1 MSYESLFF
9 DEDNLQKP
17 LKPAY
22 ASETRIP
29 INSGHRLI
37 YEYKVGDL
45 IDFYK
50 IEEVINIGRWGNVYK
65 CRDQSNNDIYALK
78 TIKSNCT
85 DQSIEKMMTE
95 LERMSNLPYHI
106 NIIPIHYA
114 FLKNDIPHIV
124 MHYARGVI
132 LKGKYYGT
140 SLQQLI
146 DNNYPFD
153 INEILW
159 IAAQICRGMWHCQ
172 ASEEGFVHGDIKPD
186 NILFDPLDQP
196 MIDTGLFQYK
206 IMLSDIG
213 GVGKTPG
220 FCLTQEG
227 EPAQRADDIYGFA
240 QTMRMLYEKFHIHSE
255 SPFSVWNIF
264 KRGLDELV
272 GIVSSDPETTEIK
285 FSSLYNS
292 YAEALEVVLGL
303 NSAGY
308 SAEDLLPRPSAGIRM
323 EIVSRLNKIN
333 YYMQIKKDYD
343 TIKVELEQLSRRED
357 IDTIYF
363 DELPVRILIL
373 VKLLFVYFGIKD
385 WPRFDE
391 TLELIDHYL
400 EKVKGPIKY
409 NGVYIYSFH
418 LDEDLKTVRM
428 LSRLAR
434 GDHSQLETLLYHIK
448 EHNGFERWIELLI
461 PYLED
466 SKEHQELFEKRIVS
480 LTDHL
485 AKNTVR
491 YANFVMVLG
500 KYYCAVNQFDLALP
514 YVQEAYEGDKDNVDL
529 CYLYACCLY
538 YTGKVIKSMMLFE
551 RVYDIYCLNHM
562 FMGNNQ
568 GLILMALYSLAFM
581 CDFDCLASHCNIIL
595 SLDRVEKDCKKQL
608 EWLVKYSEDGNKMV
622 EYWRTL
628 EKSLNQEFKPD
639 TFGHINGL
647 RNILEENLRNKSS
660 QFIYILE
667 TRHGIQVLMEV
678 YRYIAKVYLGAEHYE
693 KGIELCNVL
702 LSLDSTN
709 FWGYFYKGHCY
720 KNKYEKDRK
729 EEDQS
734 AALDALR
741 TSLEFVHAAYPGTN
755 GEESKDAKVFI
766 DLINQEIIKLKGEY
780 E

>member
-1 MSYESLFF
+1 MSFESLFF

-17 LKPAY
+17 FKPAY

-45 IDFYK
+45 IDFYQ

-78 TIKSNCT
+78 TIKANCT
-85 DQSIEKMMTE
+85 DQSIEKMMAE

-106 NIIPIHYA
+106 NVIPIHYA

-132 LKGKYYGT
+132 LEGNYYGT

-153 INEILW
+153 INEVLW
-159 IAAQICRGMWHCQ
+159 IAVQICRGMWHCQ

-196 MIDTGLFQYK
+196 MIDSGLFQYK
-206 IMLSDIG
+206 IMISDIG

-227 EPAQRADDIYGFA
+227 EPAKHSDDVFGFA
-240 QTMRMLYEKFHIHSE
+240 QTMGMLCEKFHIQSE

-264 KRGLDELV
+264 MRGLEELIW
-272 GIVSSDPETTEIK
+272 IVKSNPETVDIS
-285 FSSLYNS
+285 FNSLYNS

-308 SAEDLLPRPSAGIRM
+308 SAEDLLPKPSPGIRM
-323 EIVSRLNKIN
+323 EIISKLNKIN

-343 TIKVELEQLSRRED
+343 TIKVELEQLSGRAD
-357 IDTIYF
+357 IEGIYF

-373 VKLLFVYFGIKD
+373 VKLLFVYYGIKD

-400 EKVKGPIKY
+400 DEVNGPIKY
-409 NGVYIYSFH
+409 NGVYIYSSH
-418 LDEDLKTVRM
+418 LDEDRKTVHL
-428 LSRLAR
+428 LSRLVR
-434 GDHSQLETLLYHIK
+434 GDQSQLEALLYHIK
-448 EHNGFERWIELLI
+448 EYNGFERWVELLI
-461 PYLED
+461 PFLED
-466 SKEHQELFEKRIVS
+466 RKEYQELFEKRILSIV
-480 LTDHL
+480 DHL
-485 AKNTVR
+485 ARNTVQ
-491 YANFVMVLG
+491 YANFVMIMG
-500 KYYCAVNQFDLALP
+500 KYYCSVDKFDQGLP
-514 YVQEAYEGDKDNVDL
+514 YVQKAYEGDKDNVDL

-568 GLILMALYSLAFM
+568 WLLLLAMYSLAFM
-581 CDFDCLASHCNIIL
+581 CDYDCLASHCNIIL
-595 SLDRVEKDCKKQL
+595 LLDRVEEDYKKQL
-608 EWLVKYSEDGNKMV
+608 EWLVKYSEDGNKMIA
-622 EYWRTL
+622 YWRTL
-628 EKSLNQEFKPD
+628 EESLEQEFKPD
-639 TFGHINGL
+639 TFGRINGIK
-647 RNILEENLRNKSS
+647 NNLEKNLRNESS
-660 QFIYILE
+660 QFKYLLE

-678 YRYIAKVYLGAEHYE
+678 YRCIAKVYLGADQYE
-693 KGIELCNVL
+693 KGIERCNDL

-709 FWGYFYKGHCY
+709 FWGYFYQGQCY
-720 KNKYEKDRK
+720 MNKYERDRE

-734 AALDALR
+734 AALCALR
-741 TSLEFVHAAYPGTN
+741 TSLEFVHAAYPGRN
-755 GEESKDAKVFI
+755 GEESKEAKDFI
-766 DLINQEIIKLKGEY
+766 TLINREIIKLEGE
-780 E
+780 